1 MYNDP
6 IVEQTRKLRDEY
18 AARFNYD
25 LDAICQDLT
34 KGVRLWFLFFA
45 GTRARLRRAICG
57 GGETTAC
64 RCPRG
69 VSKKTFKGASLK
81 GVGRL

>member
-25 LDAICQDLT
+25 LDAICQDLIERQQVSAH
-34 KGVRLWFLFFA
+34 KLVKRSPKRPMHPA
-45 GTRARLRRAICG
+45 
-57 GGETTAC
+57 TTVNYATEQSDAVE
-64 RCPRG
+64 P
-69 VSKKTFKGASLK
+69 
-81 GVGRL
+81 